1 MCVLVSVF
9 VLYVYHICASDL
21 VMPCMFPCSLASRH
35 LWLFNYF
42 WKPVTIAIF
51 RLIIFITLLLCKS

>member
-21 VMPCMFPCSLASRH
+21 VMPCMFSCSWASRH

-42 WKPVTIAIF
+42 WKPVAIAIF
-51 RLIIFITLLLCKS
+51 RLIIFITLLLRKS